1 MSSDPLQFELRG
13 CDRASHVRVGCVTT
27 RHGHFDTPA
36 FMPVGTQGT
45 IKGVLPDH
53 VRATG
58 TQIILANTYHLMRRP
73 GEKVVAEL
81 GNLHRFMSWPG
92 PILTDSGG
100 VQVFSL
106 AEKIGRAS

>member
-1 MSSDPLQFELRG
+1 MGDKPLTYELFAKDATTPARLG
-13 CDRASHVRVGCVTT
+13 RVTT
-27 RHGHFDTPA
+27 RHGVFDTPA

-53 VRATG
+53 VAVTG
-58 TQIILANTYHLMRRP
+58 SQDILVHTSHPMTTP

-81 GNLHRFMSWPG
+81 GDLHRFMGWPG

-100 VQVFSL
+100 
-106 AEKIGRAS
+106 